1 MEIEIKQ
8 KNCVLFESLEAGDVF
23 ENSNFYYIKLDR
35 TLKGDCADYNAVE
48 LGDGEP
54 ALFLNKSPVFIQSAK
69 LIIE

>member
-8 KNCVLFESLEAGDVF
+8 KNCVLFENLEAGDVF

-48 LGDGEP
+48 LSDGEP
-54 ALFLNKSPVFIQSAK
+54 ALFLNKSVVFIQSAK
-69 LIIE
+69 LVIE